1 MRKSLET
8 SIFVFYCI
16 FISKFSN
23 LISICASAICMV
35 LSHICTFF
43 YYKEFLM
50 ISGLT
55 TNQSVESHLF
65 PSDPKSATP
74 TDVEAE
80 MERLE
85 DSNNAKTEVEQN
97 LKANILD
104 AMQKLQT
111 ISIGQIPDEENYPL
125 ESIIKKEE
133 TEELNS
139 YTICQIEYRISSLVK
154 IK

>member
-1 MRKSLET
+1 
-8 SIFVFYCI
+8 
-16 FISKFSN
+16 
-23 LISICASAICMV
+23 
-35 LSHICTFF
+35 
-43 YYKEFLM
+43 M

-139 YTICQIEYRISSLVK
+139 YTICQIAYRISSLVK

>member
-1 MRKSLET
+1 
-8 SIFVFYCI
+8 
-16 FISKFSN
+16 
-23 LISICASAICMV
+23 
-35 LSHICTFF
+35 
-43 YYKEFLM
+43 M

-65 PSDPKSATP
+65 PSDPKSATS

-80 MERLE
+80 IE

-97 LKANILD
+97 LEAKILD

-133 TEELNS
+133 TEDLNS
-139 YTICQIEYRISSLVK
+139 YSICQIAYIISSLVK